1 MAAGASSVN
10 GETDQYAVQHDE
22 GHEPHRDGVHQ
33 RIRANSSI
41 MQMRKIL
48 GTASHPSLEL
58 GVLYL

>member
-10 GETDQYAVQHDE
+10 GETDRYAIQHDE

-41 MQMRKIL
+41 MQLRKIL
-48 GTASHPSLEL
+48 GMRSHLSWKLEA
-58 GVLYL
+58 